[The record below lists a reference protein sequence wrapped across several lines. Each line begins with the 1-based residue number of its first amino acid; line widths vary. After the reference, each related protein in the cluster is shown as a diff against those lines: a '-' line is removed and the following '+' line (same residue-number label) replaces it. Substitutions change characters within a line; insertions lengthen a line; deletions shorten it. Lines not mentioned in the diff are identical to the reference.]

1 LSNDCVG
8 IPSCYT
14 GNYADP
20 CALLLCLASLSN
32 YFWTW
37 VVMLILGPL
46 VGTSE
51 GLNYSLA
58 YDAFLG
64 HEPVLYSILKSVM
77 LSSVAC
83 ALLIPLLHCWPSLV
97 VRAEL

>member
-1 LSNDCVG
+1 MDRGC
-8 IPSCYT
+8 
-14 GNYADP
+14 YAD
-20 CALLLCLASLSN
+20 
-32 YFWTW
+32 FGT
-37 VVMLILGPL
+37 LGTL
-46 VGTSE
+46 VPIGTSEARLFLGLSRWIE

-83 ALLIPLLHCWPSLV
+83 ALLIPLLPCWPSLV